1 MKKGILIMAIL
12 AGIGMFSCGNSPA
25 TEKMTD
31 ELCEAMEKFTPDE
44 PMSKYDAANDM
55 NAIKKNQAYKD
66 VKEGQIKKS
75 MMKKCPEG
83 WKKYLDIKDK

>member
-1 MKKGILIMAIL
+1 MIC
-12 AGIGMFSCGNSPA
+12 MFSCGSSPV

-31 ELCEAMEKFTPDE
+31 ELCEAMEKYTATE
-44 PMSKYDAANDM
+44 PMSKYDAASDLSS
-55 NAIKKNQAYKD
+55 IKKNEAYKD

-83 WKKYLDIKDK
+83 WKKYLEIKDK